1 MCIRDR
7 LFSNTHIIW
16 GLDIGT
22 SICKAFISHNE
33 FKHLKN
39 HLTIKLKSKLGH
51 YLIDICPFWVSNI
64 IFTIMSLQQIDFS
77 KVLNDE
83 QVYDHIMAHYDQL
96 GKDWINHQWR
106 WMNAVYRAFKD
117 HYKYMIIISLV
128 EKTLQFYDQMNIK
141 LSYEQYYSKNFL
153 QIDKFSITELCEK
166 LQLPKETVRRKV
178 LELEKLGVLK
188 RQKKQIIIDRRSFSF
203 IKPERQMKYTAG
215 YILKI
220 SEILTKEKLYFKKL
234 EPKMIENVLKKNF
247 SMCWRWFYRMQ
258 IPMIIGYHDM
268 FEDLTTFHVW
278 GTVCMN
284 QAFNY
289 GASLEQKNGHNQAK
303 NYIDY
308 QREMVK
314 GDYNSFNEE
323 LVRGIKARSNGVSAM
338 SVADMTGIPRATVI
352 RKCKFLIKNEYL
364 RLNEKKQY
372 ILTGFNVQRV
382 LPYQKLIFKN
392 KAKFIRKVLNLL
404 TIS

>member
-1 MCIRDR
+1 MAI
-7 LFSNTHIIW
+7 
-16 GLDIGT
+16 
-22 SICKAFISHNE
+22 
-33 FKHLKN
+33 
-39 HLTIKLKSKLGH
+39 
-51 YLIDICPFWVSNI
+51 
-64 IFTIMSLQQIDFS
+64 QQIDFS

-83 QVYDHIMAHYDQL
+83 QVYDHMMANYDQL

-106 WMNAVYRAFKD
+106 WMNTVYQAFND

-141 LSYEQYYSKNFL
+141 LTFDQYYSKNFL

-188 RQKKQIIIDRRSFSF
+188 RQKKKIIIDRRSYSF
-203 IKPERQMKYTAG
+203 IKPQNQMKYTAG
-215 YILKI
+215 YIMKI

-234 EPKMIENVLKKNF
+234 DPKMIENALKKNF
-247 SMCWRWFYRMQ
+247 SICWRWFYRMQ

-289 GASLEQKNGHNQAK
+289 KAALDKRNGSNQTQEHL
-303 NYIDY
+303 DF
-308 QREMVK
+308 QRELFK
-314 GDYNSFNEE
+314 GDYNEFNKS
-323 LVRGIKARSNGVSAM
+323 LILGKKAKSNGVSAM
-338 SVADMTGIPRATVI
+338 SVSDMTGIPRATVI
-352 RKCKFLIKNEYL
+352 RKCKFLLKNEYL

-372 ILTGFNVQRV
+372 VLTGFNVQRV

>member
-1 MCIRDR
+1 
-7 LFSNTHIIW
+7 
-16 GLDIGT
+16 
-22 SICKAFISHNE
+22 
-33 FKHLKN
+33 
-39 HLTIKLKSKLGH
+39 
-51 YLIDICPFWVSNI
+51 
-64 IFTIMSLQQIDFS
+64 MSLQQIDFS

-83 QVYDHIMAHYDQL
+83 QVYDHMMANYDQL

-106 WMNAVYRAFKD
+106 WINAVYKAFKD

-128 EKTLQFYDQMNIK
+128 EKTLQFYDQMNMK

-188 RQKKQIIIDRRSFSF
+188 RQKKQIILDRRSFTF
-203 IKPERQMKYTAG
+203 IKPENQMKYTAN

-220 SEILTKEKLYFKKL
+220 SEILNKEKVYSKKL
-234 EPKMIENVLKKNF
+234 ELKMIDNILKKNF
-247 SMCWRWFYRMQ
+247 SITWRWFYRMQ
-258 IPMIIGYHDM
+258 IPMIVGYHDM
-268 FEDLTTFHVW
+268 FEDLTTFHIW

-289 GASLEQKNGHNQAK
+289 KTALNKRNGSNQARDYM
-303 NYIDY
+303 NYY
-308 QREMVK
+308 REMSK
-314 GDYNSFNEE
+314 GDYNTFNERVISGDE
-323 LVRGIKARSNGVSAM
+323 AISNGVSAM
-338 SVADMTGIPRATVI
+338 SVSDMTGIPRATVI
-352 RKCKFLIKNEYL
+352 RKCKFLIKNDFL

-372 ILTGFNVQRV
+372 ILTGFNVRRV

>member
-1 MCIRDR
+1 MVD
-7 LFSNTHIIW
+7 T
-16 GLDIGT
+16 
-22 SICKAFISHNE
+22 
-33 FKHLKN
+33 
-39 HLTIKLKSKLGH
+39 
-51 YLIDICPFWVSNI
+51 CPLWVSNPI
-64 IFTIMSLQQIDFS
+64 YTIMSLQQIDFS

-83 QVYDHIMAHYDQL
+83 QVYDHMMANYDQL

-106 WMNAVYRAFKD
+106 WMNAVYQAFKD

-220 SEILTKEKLYFKKL
+220 SEILTKEKLYSKKL
-234 EPKMIENVLKKNF
+234 EVKTIENVLKKNF
-247 SMCWRWFYRMQ
+247 SICWRWFYRMQ
-258 IPMIIGYHDM
+258 IPMVIGYHEM

-289 GASLEQKNGHNQAK
+289 KTALNKRNGSNQTHDYMNFQK
-303 NYIDY
+303 
-308 QREMVK
+308 ELFT
-314 GDYNSFNEE
+314 GDYNTFNEE
-323 LVRGIKARSNGVSAM
+323 MIRGDKAKSNGVSAM
-338 SVADMTGIPRATVI
+338 SVSDMTGIPRATVI
-352 RKCKFLIKNEYL
+352 RKCKFLLKNDFL

-372 ILTGFNVQRV
+372 VLTGFNVRRV